1 MIFLCLSTM
10 HSLILLGFG
19 LLLAFAAHSAESGSA
34 DPRALAQAPYW
45 HKLLHYRHDFLGRW
59 RSEAYTPSFFLS
71 PRGKTDPAA
80 EFDATLAAM
89 RTDAAGDASAA
100 CRFPAR
106 RRWLVAQG
114 LLPATAPDCPA
125 LHEWLT
131 GINPDQATLIFAADY
146 LNNPSSAFGHT
157 LLRIDT
163 PGQSEDSRLLSY
175 AINFAANTNESNG
188 VLFAYHGLTGGY
200 PGQYSVMAYYQK
212 VREYSDLEDR
222 DLWEYR
228 LSLSREEIVRMLEHL
243 WELKGVAFPYYF
255 LLQNCSWQLLGLL
268 DIAREGLELQQHFG
282 LYAIPTDTLR
292 TVVDTPGMLAATVYR
307 PSAGTKLL
315 YRERFNS
322 RPLNAVAA
330 KLAEAAP
337 GQPAPTL
344 PARDAVAALETAHD
358 LLYYRF
364 LAHDVDPKVASTRLR
379 ELLLQRSRF
388 DIDSPDMTPPRPAQ
402 TPAEGHLTRRLRLAA
417 YTSEDDSGLL
427 LGLRPAYHDLVDP
440 HAGYRRGAQINFLDG
455 ELAWSAETE
464 RMRLNH
470 LTLVGIDSLPAH
482 DAFLTPMSWYLD
494 VGWRRLPL
502 DRQGDPSRHEQH
514 LNFQVIGGAGAT
526 FSASAQVD
534 CHALFATQL
543 LAGPVFDHQL
553 EVGFGP
559 RLGCHREHDRWSW
572 QIDTTTMLLAG
583 GGHSLAQHRAE
594 IAWHANRANSVRLKW
609 RAEGPARRPQNQIA
623 LGWHHY
629 F

>member
-1 MIFLCLSTM
+1 MR
-10 HSLILLGFG
+10 SLILLGFS
-19 LLLAFAAHSAESGSA
+19 LFWAVSAYATESASA
-34 DPRALAQAPYW
+34 DPQVLARAAYW
-45 HKLLHYRHDFLGRW
+45 HKLLHYRHDLLGRW
-59 RSEAYTPSFFLS
+59 RSEAYTPSFFLT
-71 PRGKTDPAA
+71 PDGKNDPAV
-80 EFDATLAAM
+80 ELMATLAAM
-89 RTDAAGDASAA
+89 RSDASGDNSAA

-106 RRWLVAQG
+106 RRWLAAQG

-125 LHEWLT
+125 LRDWLS

-163 PGQSEDSRLLSY
+163 PGQTEDNRLLSY

-228 LSLSREEIVRMLEHL
+228 LSLSHDELVRLLEHL

-268 DIAREGLELQQHFG
+268 DIARDGLELQQHFG

-292 TVVDTPGMLAATVYR
+292 AVVDTPGMLTATVYR

-322 RPLNAVAA
+322 TGTNQVAA
-330 KLAEAAP
+330 QLAEAPLGHA
-337 GQPAPTL
+337 APTL
-344 PARDAVAALETAHD
+344 PATEAAAALETAHD

-364 LAHDVDPKVASTRLR
+364 LAHDVDTKAASTRLR
-379 ELLLQRSRF
+379 ELLLQRSRL
-388 DIDSPDMTPPRPAQ
+388 DIDSPDLTPPQPAQ
-402 TPAEGHLTRRLRLAA
+402 TPADGHLTQRLRLAGYA
-417 YTSEDDSGLL
+417 SEDDSGLL
-427 LGLRPAYHDLVDP
+427 FGYRPAYHDLVDTRT
-440 HAGYRRGAQINFLDG
+440 GYRRGAQINFLDG
-455 ELAWSAETE
+455 ELAWSGEQE
-464 RMRLNH
+464 RLRLNH

-482 DAFLTPMSWYLD
+482 DAFLIPTSWYLD
-494 VGWRRLPL
+494 VGWRRMAL
-502 DRQGDPSRHEQH
+502 DRRGEPSRHEQH
-514 LNFQVIGGAGAT
+514 LNFQLIGGAGAT
-526 FSASAQVD
+526 LSPAGDID
-534 CHALFATQL
+534 CHALFTTQL
-543 LAGPVFDHQL
+543 LFGPIFTHQA
-553 EVGFGP
+553 EAGFGP
-559 RLGCHREHDRWSW
+559 RLGCNREHDHWSW
-572 QIDTTTMLLAG
+572 RLDTTSLLLAG
-583 GGHSLAQHRAE
+583 SGRSLAQHRAE
-594 IAWHANRANSVRLKW
+594 IAWHPSRNDSWRLGW
-609 RAEGPARRPQNQIA
+609 HAEGSARRPQKRID